1 MAIPKMTSDP
11 YVVLGIS
18 LDAAPAAIR
27 SSYKKLI
34 LQCHP
39 DKVHDESLR
48 EEKAAQFQKVQEAYE
63 LLIDTRRKRKYDE
76 EQVKKAEAAAKPQ
89 TAHTPQ
95 TTHAHPHPHS
105 HSSRSASG
113 PAPGSAERSERPE
126 RRERSGTNPVPDERQ
141 RDKEREREARH
152 ARRKA
157 AGERRSREESSWNA
171 EERDARKAYQAEY
184 AQREADEARKVY
196 EAQAAA
202 AAATQ
207 ARYQEEQPVPRHK
220 SYNRYAEEPPRK
232 ASYDA
237 RQPYDMPKTSTAPPP
252 PPPPPPQQPPTDV
265 RPGYAEAKAA
275 EQSKI
280 AALKAR
286 MMEETF
292 AGPKEDILRQQQQA
306 ATAAGASGAQER
318 AKFEAARMEQER
330 SREERGSMRGSRDRD
345 RGTDIP
351 SNRERKSSKTPP
363 LRRGS
368 SVASKCDEIPST
380 PMRSHIYGSSAP
392 SHPSYPG
399 AHPLN
404 TGNYGIPR
412 RRHSSPSIE
421 KQTSRMPS
429 REVPAP
435 CDSGY
440 SSPSTDTPIADKKVP
455 SPVMRTAAEG

>member
-63 LLIDTRRKRKYDE
+63 LLIDTRRKRKYDQ
-76 EQVKKAEAAAKPQ
+76 EQVKKAEAAAQ
-89 TAHTPQ
+89 PQ
-95 TTHAHPHPHS
+95 TTHTHPHPHTT
-105 HSSRSASG
+105 RSASG
-113 PAPGSAERSERPE
+113 PVPGSAERSERPE
-126 RRERSGTNPVPDERQ
+126 RRERSGTNPLSDEQQ

-152 ARRKA
+152 ARRRA

-196 EAQAAA
+196 DAQAAA
-202 AAATQ
+202 AAQ
-207 ARYQEEQPVPRHK
+207 ARYQEEQQQVPRHK
-220 SYNRYAEEPPRK
+220 SYNRYAEESPRK

-237 RQPYDMPKTSTAPPP
+237 RQSYDIPKTSPGPAPPSTA
-252 PPPPPPQQPPTDV
+252 PPTDV

-286 MMEETF
+286 MMEETLSI
-292 AGPKEDILRQQQQA
+292 PKEDTQRQQQQQQQG
-306 ATAAGASGAQER
+306 ATAAEMLKAQER
-318 AKFEAARMEQER
+318 AKFEATARMEQDR

-351 SNRERKSSKTPP
+351 SHRERKSSKSPP

-392 SHPSYPG
+392 VHPSYPN

-421 KQTSRMPS
+421 KQTSRMPP
-429 REVPAP
+429 REVPVP

-440 SSPSTDTPIADKKVP
+440 SSPSTDTPVADKKVP

>member
-11 YVVLGIS
+11 YAVLGLS

-63 LLIDTRRKRKYDE
+63 LLIDTRCKRKYDE
-76 EQVKKAEAAAKPQ
+76 EQIKKAEAAANPQ
-89 TAHTPQ
+89 PTHTH
-95 TTHAHPHPHS
+95 THPHPHTT
-105 HSSRSASG
+105 RSASG
-113 PAPGSAERSERPE
+113 PVPGSAERSERPE
-126 RRERSGTNPVPDERQ
+126 RRERSGTNPSPDERQ
-141 RDKEREREARH
+141 RDKDREREARH
-152 ARRKA
+152 ARRRA

-202 AAATQ
+202 AAQQ
-207 ARYQEEQPVPRHK
+207 ARYQEEQQAPRHK
-220 SYNRYAEEPPRK
+220 SYNRYAEESPRK
-232 ASYDA
+232 PSYDA
-237 RQPYDMPKTSTAPPP
+237 RQSYDMPKASPGPPP
-252 PPPPPPQQPPTDV
+252 PPPTMPPTDV

-286 MMEETF
+286 MMEETLST
-292 AGPKEDILRQQQQA
+292 PKEDTQRQQQQQST
-306 ATAAGASGAQER
+306 TAADMQKSQER
-318 AKFEAARMEQER
+318 AKFEQER
-330 SREERGSMRGSRDRD
+330 SREERGSMRGSRDR
-345 RGTDIP
+345 GTDIP
-351 SNRERKSSKTPP
+351 SHRERKSSKSPP

-392 SHPSYPG
+392 VHPSYPN

-429 REVPAP
+429 REVPVP

-440 SSPSTDTPIADKKVP
+440 SSPSTDTPVADKKMP

>member
-11 YVVLGIS
+11 YTVLGLS

-48 EEKAAQFQKVQEAYE
+48 DEKAAQFQKVQEAYE

-89 TAHTPQ
+89 TTHT
-95 TTHAHPHPHS
+95 HPHPHS
-105 HSSRSASG
+105 TRSASG
-113 PAPGSAERSERPE
+113 PSPGSAERSERPE
-126 RRERSGTNPVPDERQ
+126 RRERSGTNASPDERQ

-152 ARRKA
+152 ARKRA

-184 AQREADEARKVY
+184 AQRGADEARKAY

-202 AAATQ
+202 AAQ

-220 SYNRYAEEPPRK
+220 SYNRYAEESPRK
-232 ASYDA
+232 TSYDG
-237 RQPYDMPKTSTAPPP
+237 RPSYDIPKASPAPPP
-252 PPPPPPQQPPTDV
+252 PPPPPTDV

-286 MMEETF
+286 MMEETLSV
-292 AGPKEDILRQQQQA
+292 PEDILRQQHQQA
-306 ATAAGASGAQER
+306 ATAAEVLKAQER
-318 AKFEAARMEQER
+318 AKFEAAARTEQER

-345 RGTDIP
+345 RDRGTDIP
-351 SNRERKSSKTPP
+351 SHRERKSSTSPP

-368 SVASKCDEIPST
+368 SVASKCDEVPST
-380 PMRSHIYGSSAP
+380 PMRTHIYGSSAP
-392 SHPSYPG
+392 SHPSYPN

-404 TGNYGIPR
+404 PGNYGIPR

-429 REVPAP
+429 REIPVP

-440 SSPSTDTPIADKKVP
+440 SSPSTDTPVTDKKVP